1 MNSSQRDEFRNL
13 RLVEDEVGLEE
24 WIDRASEGF
33 YPDEPIQKTP
43 YWEWTRNVVE
53 STQSGRVHQL
63 RHLAEVTGNMSLLL
77 LETLEMLVK
86 KDEEIEEKDDE
97 NRRLKEKV
105 VRLEQILL
113 NHGARNRVKSEQ
125 QMRLERILLNQR
137 AHAAALQ
144 AQMQQ
149 QASQPMSSS

>member
-1 MNSSQRDEFRNL
+1 
-13 RLVEDEVGLEE
+13 
-24 WIDRASEGF
+24 
-33 YPDEPIQKTP
+33 
-43 YWEWTRNVVE
+43 
-53 STQSGRVHQL
+53 QL
-63 RHLAEVTGNMSLLL
+63 RHFCEVTGKMSHLL